1 MIFRPLSRGPP
12 GVRHSRLTPHVKTP
26 KPKQGELTI
35 MATLEDLQ
43 QQARNAQRR
52 LNNARKRADEN
63 LGKRLRELVTGEDS
77 LNREAQVERAES
89 LLDELFAER
98 SKQHTEQSEERQ
110 ERNEDSDGPGYEGN
124 GQYS

>member
-1 MIFRPLSRGPP
+1 
-12 GVRHSRLTPHVKTP
+12 
-26 KPKQGELTI
+26 
-35 MATLEDLQ
+35 MATLEELQ

-89 LLDELFAER
+89 LLDELFAEQ
-98 SKQHTEQSEERQ
+98 SKQRTEQSEERQ
-110 ERNEDSDGPGYEGN
+110 ERNEDSDGQGYEGH

>member
-1 MIFRPLSRGPP
+1 
-12 GVRHSRLTPHVKTP
+12 
-26 KPKQGELTI
+26 
-35 MATLEDLQ
+35 MATLEELQ
-43 QQARNAQRR
+43 QQAKNAQRR

-110 ERNEDSDGPGYEGN
+110 ERNEDSDGQGYEGN
-124 GQYS
+124 GQYL

>member
-1 MIFRPLSRGPP
+1 
-12 GVRHSRLTPHVKTP
+12 
-26 KPKQGELTI
+26 
-35 MATLEDLQ
+35 MATLEELQ
-43 QQARNAQRR
+43 QQAKNAQRR

-110 ERNEDSDGPGYEGN
+110 ERNEDSDGQGCEGDT
-124 GQYS
+124 QHF

>member
-1 MIFRPLSRGPP
+1 MTVQPLSRGPP
-12 GVRHSRLTPHVKTP
+12 RVSFLPTNIQNQ
-26 KPKQGELTI
+26 KQGELTI
-35 MATLEDLQ
+35 MATLEELQ

-98 SKQHTEQSEERQ
+98 SKQRTEHEEHEERQ
-110 ERNEDSDGPGYEGN
+110 ERDEQDGQGYEGN
-124 GQYS
+124 GQHF

>member
-1 MIFRPLSRGPP
+1 
-12 GVRHSRLTPHVKTP
+12 
-26 KPKQGELTI
+26 
-35 MATLEDLQ
+35 MATLEELQ
-43 QQARNAQRR
+43 QQAKNAQRR

-98 SKQHTEQSEERQ
+98 SKQRTEHEERQ
-110 ERNEDSDGPGYEGN
+110 ERDEQDGQGYEGN

>member
-1 MIFRPLSRGPP
+1 
-12 GVRHSRLTPHVKTP
+12 
-26 KPKQGELTI
+26 
-35 MATLEDLQ
+35 MATLEELQ

-98 SKQHTEQSEERQ
+98 SKQRTEHEERQ
-110 ERNEDSDGPGYEGN
+110 ERDEQDGQGYEGN
-124 GQYS
+124 GQHF

>member
-1 MIFRPLSRGPP
+1 
-12 GVRHSRLTPHVKTP
+12 
-26 KPKQGELTI
+26 
-35 MATLEDLQ
+35 MATLEELQ

-98 SKQHTEQSEERQ
+98 SKQHTEHEERQ
-110 ERNEDSDGPGYEGN
+110 ERDEQDGQGYEGN

>member
-1 MIFRPLSRGPP
+1 
-12 GVRHSRLTPHVKTP
+12 
-26 KPKQGELTI
+26 
-35 MATLEDLQ
+35 MATLEELQ
-43 QQARNAQRR
+43 KQAKNAQRR

-110 ERNEDSDGPGYEGN
+110 ERNEDSDGQGYEGH

>member
-1 MIFRPLSRGPP
+1 
-12 GVRHSRLTPHVKTP
+12 
-26 KPKQGELTI
+26 
-35 MATLEDLQ
+35 MATLEELQ
-43 QQARNAQRR
+43 KQARNAQRR

-110 ERNEDSDGPGYEGN
+110 ERNEDSDGQGYEGN

>member
-1 MIFRPLSRGPP
+1 
-12 GVRHSRLTPHVKTP
+12 
-26 KPKQGELTI
+26 
-35 MATLEDLQ
+35 MATLEELQ

-89 LLDELFAER
+89 LLDELFAEQ
-98 SKQHTEQSEERQ
+98 SKQRQEHEERQ
-110 ERNEDSDGPGYEGN
+110 ERDEQDGQGHAGES
-124 GQYS
+124 QYS

>member
-1 MIFRPLSRGPP
+1 
-12 GVRHSRLTPHVKTP
+12 
-26 KPKQGELTI
+26 
-35 MATLEDLQ
+35 MATLEELQ
-43 QQARNAQRR
+43 KQAKNAQRR

-110 ERNEDSDGPGYEGN
+110 ERNEDSDGQGYEGN

>member
-1 MIFRPLSRGPP
+1 
-12 GVRHSRLTPHVKTP
+12 
-26 KPKQGELTI
+26 
-35 MATLEDLQ
+35 MATLEELQ

-89 LLDELFAER
+89 LLDELFAEQ
-98 SKQHTEQSEERQ
+98 SKQRTEHEERQ
-110 ERNEDSDGPGYEGN
+110 ERDEQDGQGYEGN